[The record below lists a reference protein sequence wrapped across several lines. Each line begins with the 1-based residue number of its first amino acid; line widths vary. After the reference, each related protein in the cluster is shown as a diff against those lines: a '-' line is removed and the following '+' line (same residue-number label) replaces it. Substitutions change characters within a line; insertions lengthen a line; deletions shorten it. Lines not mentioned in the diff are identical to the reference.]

1 VNSVDNEKKQRL
13 YRRVPLIAGVA
24 IVIVVTGLLVWF
36 VSGFMHKKPEGS
48 KRQVAQV
55 VKIIRPPPPDQPPP
69 PPPPEKVDEPIPQDT
84 PEPTP
89 QADAPSEALGV
100 DADGSAGGDG
110 FGLAARKGGRDL
122 LGSSNGAFA
131 WYTGMLKDSILEKL
145 SEDERI
151 RHGSYAAIVRV
162 WVASDGR
169 VERVTLAQSTGDR
182 TRDAAIEESLTKLS
196 RVREAPPLE
205 MPQPITLRIVSRG

>member
-1 VNSVDNEKKQRL
+1 
-13 YRRVPLIAGVA
+13 
-24 IVIVVTGLLVWF
+24 
-36 VSGFMHKKPEGS
+36 
-48 KRQVAQV
+48 
-55 VKIIRPPPPDQPPP
+55 
-69 PPPPEKVDEPIPQDT
+69 
-84 PEPTP
+84 
-89 QADAPSEALGV
+89 
-100 DADGSAGGDG
+100 
-110 FGLAARKGGRDL
+110 L

-145 SEDERI
+145 SDDERI

-169 VERVTLAQSTGDR
+169 VERVKLAQSTGDR